1 MKLIGGPQ
9 DGKDI
14 PYDGPRIVT
23 VAKISVPS
31 LLGFKYDGKTAYEVS
46 DYQVDGRDGLTAT
59 YVGPTPVG
67 SEVDRGELSGPA
79 GTVVDVFGN
88 IYGA

>member
-14 PYDGPRIVT
+14 PYDGGMMVT
-23 VAKISVPS
+23 VATISVPA

-59 YVGPTPVG
+59 YVGPNLIG
-67 SEVDRGELSGPA
+67 SEVDRGA
-79 GTVVDVFGN
+79 
-88 IYGA
+88 

>member
-14 PYDGPRIVT
+14 PYHGGMMV
-23 VAKISVPS
+23 SVPS

-59 YVGPTPVG
+59 YVGPNLIG
-67 SEVDRGELSGPA
+67 SEVDRGA
-79 GTVVDVFGN
+79 
-88 IYGA
+88 

>member
-1 MKLIGGPQ
+1 MKLIGGPL

-14 PYDGPRIVT
+14 PYDGGMMVT
-23 VAKISVPS
+23 VATISVPA

-59 YVGPTPVG
+59 YVGPNLIG
-67 SEVDRGELSGPA
+67 SEVDRGA
-79 GTVVDVFGN
+79 
-88 IYGA
+88 